1 MRVKVMLVREEGQL
15 HVPVRRRGYGDL
27 WLKHEKSVGENKTY
41 EVLEALGSGFPKLYE
56 PRATYIT
63 AGMIRFIGYE
73 RVDKVWYMQEWYC
86 EIDGSK

>member
-27 WLKHEKSVGENKTY
+27 WLKHERSVGEDKTY

-56 PRATYIT
+56 PRVTYIT

-73 RVDKVWYMQEWYC
+73 RIDKVWYMQEWHC
-86 EIDGSK
+86 EIDRSK